1 MSSFISK
8 LQPARC
14 RLLRVFYSGIYLR
27 LSTALSVFEIGL
39 YRCRILAK
47 PRLAK
52 CILLFYGQ

>member
-1 MSSFISK
+1 
-8 LQPARC
+8 
-14 RLLRVFYSGIYLR
+14 VFCSGIYLR